1 MPPARLMPPPAPS
14 NARMPQPTSTT
25 RASQASSER
34 EPSQTDTSDVST
46 SGVKVEE
53 RDDANN
59 DRAAAERVAYAS
71 AKPVF
76 ATYCAPCHA
85 SDGSKSTPG
94 ARRHFSMD
102 TYPFGGHH
110 SAEMGN
116 EIREV
121 LGAGGGKATMPKD
134 KPGSVQGEELRLLL
148 AWADAFDQAHPAP
161 GATHDHQKGDE
172 PD

>member
-1 MPPARLMPPPAPS
+1 
-14 NARMPQPTSTT
+14 MPQRTLTT
-25 RASQASSER
+25 RASQTPSER
-34 EPSQTDTSDVST
+34 EPMQSDTSDVSS
-46 SGVKVEE
+46 SGATVEE
-53 RDDANN
+53 RDDA
-59 DRAAAERVAYAS
+59 DIERAAAEQVAYAS

-76 ATYCAPCHA
+76 ASYCAPCHT
-85 SDGSKSTPG
+85 SDGSKFTPG

-110 SAEMGN
+110 SAEIGH

-121 LGAGGGKATMPKD
+121 LGASGGKATMPKD
-134 KPGSVQGEELRLLL
+134 KPGSVQGDELRLLL